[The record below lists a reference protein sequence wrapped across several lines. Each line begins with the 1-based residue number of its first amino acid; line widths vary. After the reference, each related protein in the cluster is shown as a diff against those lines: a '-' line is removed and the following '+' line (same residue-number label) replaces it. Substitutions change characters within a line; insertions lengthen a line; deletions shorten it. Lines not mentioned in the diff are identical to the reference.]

1 MSKIKTRDV
10 ESAKPPNI
18 YDVAREAGVSIFTVS
33 SVVNKKRRIRASLQ
47 RRVEAAIQKLH
58 YRPNLLA
65 RGLANSKTH
74 TIGVIVADIG
84 NPFFPMIV
92 RGAEDAAQKEG
103 YNILL
108 CNTDNEPAKE
118 EGYLD
123 LLLSK
128 RVDGILLCKA
138 PGPFPAHLEKMLNNT
153 HIPIGLMMRT
163 CRGIN
168 VDSVLT
174 DDFLGAFEATSHLAR
189 LGYRRIGFVGGPMN
203 VSNGRA
209 RWRGYCKALE
219 DLGISYDSN
228 LMVEGDYRIDS
239 GYRAGLSLLPK
250 VPDAVCVVNYMMMVG
265 FMKAA
270 QEMNL
275 RCPEDFGLVSFDDYP
290 WLGCFHPRMTTID
303 LPKYE
308 VGVISAQL
316 LIERIHGKKGPPV
329 IRKLIPRLIVR
340 ESCGFKPRSERLQG
354 GKQRRGNVRR
364 AGGGFAG
371 GAQEV

>member
-1 MSKIKTRDV
+1 MSRKSGGELGSTKL
-10 ESAKPPNI
+10 PNI
-18 YDVAREAGVSIFTVS
+18 YDVAREARVSIFTVS
-33 SVVNKKRRIRASLQ
+33 SVVNKKRRIGATLQ
-47 RRVEAAIQKLH
+47 RRVEAAIRKLH

-65 RGLANSKTH
+65 RGLANRHTH

-92 RGAEDAAQKEG
+92 RGAEDVAQKEG

-118 EGYLD
+118 EGYLE

-138 PGPFPAHLEKMLNNT
+138 PGRFPPHLRKMFNAT
-153 HIPIGLMMRT
+153 RVPIGLMMRT
-163 CRGIN
+163 CPGMR

-189 LGYRRIGFVGGPMN
+189 LGYSRIAYVGGPMN

-209 RWRGYCKALE
+209 RWRGYRKALE
-219 DLGISYDSN
+219 DLGLSYDSN
-228 LMVEGDYRIDS
+228 LVVEGDYRIES

-250 VPDAVCVVNYMMMVG
+250 LPDAVCVVNYLMMVG
-265 FMKAA
+265 FMNAA
-270 QEMNL
+270 QEMNV

-290 WLGCFHPRMTTID
+290 WLGCFHPRLTTID
-303 LPKYE
+303 LPKYD
-308 VGVISAQL
+308 VGALSAQL
-316 LIERIHGKKGPPV
+316 LIERINGKKGPPV
-329 IRKLIPRLIVR
+329 IRKLMPRLVVR
-340 ESCGFKPRSERLQG
+340 ESCGFKPRRERLQG
-354 GKQRRGNVRR
+354 IEQKRGGVQGT
-364 AGGGFAG
+364 GGRFTGSV
-371 GAQEV
+371 QEV